1 MWGPFPIKLVRVSDY
16 LKNTTNQALGMM
28 ATSGIPINKLIGLF
42 TEVEGASAAFID
54 ILKQTQKDIEKDQK
68 LKEELRH

>member
-1 MWGPFPIKLVRVSDY
+1 
-16 LKNTTNQALGMM
+16 MM